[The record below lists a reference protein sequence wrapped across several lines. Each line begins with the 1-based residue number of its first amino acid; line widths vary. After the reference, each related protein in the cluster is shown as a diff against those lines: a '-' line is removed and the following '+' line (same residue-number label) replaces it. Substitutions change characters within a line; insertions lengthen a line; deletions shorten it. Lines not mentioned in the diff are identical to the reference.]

1 VPHRCIVEDL
11 ALPGLSV
18 IGGTKQVDVR
28 IGIVQSAKEVEVE
41 LADDVDRDTVIAE
54 IEGSLGKA
62 EGVLWFT
69 DRRGRRVAVPVSRVA
84 YVEVGAPVSER
95 RVGFGAP

>member
-1 VPHRCIVEDL
+1 M
-11 ALPGLSV
+11 

-41 LADDVDRDTVIAE
+41 LADDVDRDSVIAE
-54 IEGSLGKA
+54 IEGSLGKT

-69 DRRGRRVAVPVSRVA
+69 DRRGRRVAVPVARVA

>member
-1 VPHRCIVEDL
+1 V
-11 ALPGLSV
+11 V

-41 LADDVDRDTVIAE
+41 LADDVDRDSIIAE

-62 EGVLWFT
+62 EGVLWVT
-69 DRRGRRVAVPVSRVA
+69 DRRGRRVAVPVARVA